1 MPMQDVKKT
10 DMKSETNVKRVRR
23 RNRWLPLYIAVVLV
37 LTAGVGVAL
46 STTVFFNVENIVV
59 TGEAEQYTVTDIVKA
74 ADVCS
79 GDNLI
84 KLNTDEVAK
93 RVYDNL
99 IYIETVDVQKKFPDE
114 LVINVQ
120 KCRESYNIV
129 YDNGIGKCDRKDY
142 FQQHGSCGGAANLLW
157 IFAVDSFSRRKAE
170 ITGRT
175 KG

>member
-1 MPMQDVKKT
+1 MQDVKKT

-114 LVINVQ
+114 
-120 KCRESYNIV
+120 
-129 YDNGIGKCDRKDY
+129 
-142 FQQHGSCGGAANLLW
+142 SCGGAADLLW